1 MSKVHY
7 IWNKL
12 YITKILSYTTI
23 SSFAKMVQETN
34 DLANQRELISENL
47 QGSVLEPLKQLMK
60 DKTIERKKVL
70 TFLPLHIV

>member
-1 MSKVHY
+1 
-7 IWNKL
+7 
-12 YITKILSYTTI
+12 
-23 SSFAKMVQETN
+23 MVQETN

-70 TFLPLHIV
+70 TFSNM